1 MREGHF
7 DPKIAPVLD
16 SNERIKELR
25 PYQLLKDKAGIKRGW
40 TCIDLG
46 SGTGTFSLRMLSCVG
61 AEGIVYAVDDS
72 DEMLA
77 RIKANNPRP
86 NLVLVHGDVTR
97 TGLSDNIA
105 DFCLM
110 SSILHEV
117 DRPDKLVAEAF
128 RLLRPGG
135 SVLALDW
142 KAELDSPGPPQ
153 RRRLSREKVENL
165 LQQAGFINVAYS
177 DWSRNYY
184 VVIADKKK
192 VNLLA
197 RALLV

>member
-16 SNERIKELR
+16 SEERIKELR
-25 PYQLLKDKAGIKRGW
+25 PYRLLKDKAGVKPGM

-46 SGTGTFSLRMLSCVG
+46 SGTGAFTFPLLLCVG
-61 AEGIVYAVDDS
+61 AKGFVYAVDDS

-77 RIKANNPRP
+77 HIKANNPPP
-86 NLVLVHGDVTR
+86 NLVLVHGDVSR
-97 TGLSDNIA
+97 TGLADSIA

-117 DRPDKLVAEAF
+117 DRPDKLVAQAY
-128 RLLRPGG
+128 RLLKLGG
-135 SVLALDW
+135 RVLVLDW

-153 RRRLSREKVENL
+153 RLRLSQEKVEDL
-165 LQQAGFINVAYS
+165 LQQSGFINVKYS

-184 VVIADKKK
+184 VVLADKK
-192 VNLLA
+192 
-197 RALLV
+197 